1 MKLYPMCFTSWLH
14 FSMDPLN
21 DVYRHKSFHT
31 FRMISGSFFW
41 LIGSKCVQMKRWA
54 ASQFLKRVIW
64 QNFFIAKSDLTE
76 CFDHFKT
83 WSSGFEKQH
92 LHLVRLLNLRLQHS
106 SKFACK
112 LENLKII
119 QLFTGDEFA
128 NEHGQSHATCS
139 IYLESRLLIS
149 ALPPVTH
156 SCLTWFLWNRLL
168 KTSTRLNSISDNWHS
183 LQKIQ

>member
-1 MKLYPMCFTSWLH
+1 MMYTGIKAFTLSEWFQDLFSDSSDPNVSKWRDGLLH
-14 FSMDPLN
+14 N
-21 DVYRHKSFHT
+21 
-31 FRMISGSFFW
+31 
-41 LIGSKCVQMKRWA
+41 
-54 ASQFLKRVIW
+54 FLKEWSDRTFSSLEVIW
-64 QNFFIAKSDLTE
+64 LNVLITLKLDG
-76 CFDHFKT
+76 
-83 WSSGFEKQH
+83 GFEKQH
-92 LHLVRLLNLRLQHS
+92 LHLVRLLSLRLQHS

-139 IYLESRLLIS
+139 IYLESRLFIS
-149 ALPPVTH
+149 SLPLVTH

-183 LQKIQ
+183 LQKIQQDLKNWSRK